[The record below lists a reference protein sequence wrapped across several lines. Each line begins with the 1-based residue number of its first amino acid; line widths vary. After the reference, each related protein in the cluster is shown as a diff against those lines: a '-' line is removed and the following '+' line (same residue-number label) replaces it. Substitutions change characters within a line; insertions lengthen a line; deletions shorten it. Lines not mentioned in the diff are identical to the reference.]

1 MQAGLAWAI
10 LTPWGWRWLVA
21 ISSAPLLALMLLY
34 PLLPESP
41 YWLLATGRTSEVAAL
56 LQRIAHANGR
66 DLPPGSLQPA
76 LSGKYKVASQSLLLP
91 DNEATGRI
99 PDVQA
104 PLLRIARANG
114 WDLPPWRLQ
123 PAASGKAKVLHLMWC
138 CDVLESPRL

>member
-41 YWLLATGRTSEVAAL
+41 YWLLATGRTSEVGAL

-66 DLPPGSLQPA
+66 DLPPGRLQPA
-76 LSGKYKVASQSLLLP
+76 LSGKSKVASQSLLMP
-91 DNEATGRI
+91 DNEATVRI
-99 PDVQA
+99 SNVGQKQGSVSIHVVA
-104 PLLRIARANG
+104 
-114 WDLPPWRLQ
+114 
-123 PAASGKAKVLHLMWC
+123 
-138 CDVLESPRL
+138 

>member
-41 YWLLATGRTSEVAAL
+41 YWLLATGRTPEVVAL

-66 DLPPGSLQPA
+66 DLPPGRLQPA
-76 LSGKYKVASQSLLLP
+76 LSGKSKVGGLISCCCLIQRPLVGCPMCQSGCRGHSAP
-91 DNEATGRI
+91 MGGNSIPGACTGCTG
-99 PDVQA
+99 Q
-104 PLLRIARANG
+104 
-114 WDLPPWRLQ
+114 
-123 PAASGKAKVLHLMWC
+123 S
-138 CDVLESPRL
+138 

>member
-41 YWLLATGRTSEVAAL
+41 YWLLATGRTPEVVAL

-66 DLPPGSLQPA
+66 DLPPGRLQPA
-76 LSGKYKVASQSLLLP
+76 LSGKSKVGSHLLLLP
-91 DNEATGRI
+91 DTKATSRMSDAPSLLQRI
-99 PDVQA
+99 QA
-104 PLLRIARANG
+104 RQWAGAPSLAPA
-114 WDLPPWRLQ
+114 
-123 PAASGKAKVLHLMWC
+123 PAASCKAKV
-138 CDVLESPRL
+138 